1 MASIDLAPSAHL
13 VDLEFGSA
21 GFLPGW
27 TARGYPNLQG

>member
-1 MASIDLAPSAHL
+1 MACIDLAPSL

-21 GFLPGW
+21 GILPGW